1 MRKTKL
7 KGLFTRILIIGG
19 LLIFFCKFSSSSNE
33 TKLSCGIQCL
43 TYVFEKFGIKVR
55 DSELKRFKGE
65 NMYQLYK
72 EAKRKGLNA
81 VGVKVNLEDIMR
93 LKTIAISHLWNNHF
107 VVVEPEVQGNKI
119 KIYDPLIKKV
129 KEIEIKKFKRYYS
142 GFSLLISNRNIKIS
156 RIKKEKAPDIRFDN
170 YNYGFGTVEE
180 GTKIPFK
187 FIFVNKGEKLLKIL
201 KVRSTCGCVLMN
213 IKKNKIL
220 PGEKGIIE
228 GIFNTEG
235 RMGFQKQPIYVHT
248 NDPITP
254 IVVLTISGFVNRRV
268 YVVPEIIRFG
278 EVEKGKVE
286 EREIYVVNPRKN
298 RKLKVEKIESNLS
311 GLQWKIIESRNKNR
325 PGYKIKFSFQPEILQ
340 EEINGKVSI
349 FTNDKKYSRFDIP
362 VVGKIKSD
370 VEIYPELCF
379 FYGEKNREEIKINFR
394 KPVNKIGKIETSS
407 PFLKVTLLPENK
419 KEYRL
424 KVYLDGYHRKYIK
437 EKIEITYT
445 TTNNNQKIVEIPVY
459 GIVERR

>member
-19 LLIFFCKFSSSSNE
+19 LLIFFCKFFSSSNE

-43 TYVFEKFGIKVR
+43 TYVFEKFGIKVT
-55 DSELKRFKGE
+55 DSDLKRLKGE

-81 VGVKVNLEDIMR
+81 VGVKVSLEDIIR
-93 LKTIAISHLWNNHF
+93 LKTIAIAHLWNNHF
-107 VVVEPEVQGNKI
+107 VVVEPRVQENKI
-119 KIYDPLIKKV
+119 EIYDPLIKKV
-129 KEIEIKKFKRYYS
+129 KEIEIKRFKKYYS
-142 GFSLLISNRNIKIS
+142 GFSLLISNGEIEIS
-156 RIKKEKAPDIRFDN
+156 KIKKGKAPDIRFDN
-170 YNYGFGTVEE
+170 YKYEFGTVEE

-187 FIFVNKGEKLLKIL
+187 FIFMNKGKKPLKIL

-213 IKKNKIL
+213 IQKNKIL
-220 PGEKGIIE
+220 PGGKGIIE

-235 RMGFQKQPIYVHT
+235 RMGFQNQPVYVHT

-254 IVVLTISGFVNRRV
+254 IVTLTISGFVNRRI

-278 EVEKGKVE
+278 EVEKEKIE
-286 EREIYVVNPRKN
+286 EREIYVVNPRKDK
-298 RKLKVEKIESNLS
+298 KLKIEKIESNLS
-311 GLQWKIIESRNKNR
+311 GLQWKIIESGNKNR

-349 FTNDKKYSRFDIP
+349 FTNDRKYSRFDIP

-379 FYGEKNREEIKINFR
+379 FYGGKN
-394 KPVNKIGKIETSS
+394 T
-407 PFLKVTLLPENK
+407 
-419 KEYRL
+419 
-424 KVYLDGYHRKYIK
+424 D
-437 EKIEITYT
+437 T
-445 TTNNNQKIVEIPVY
+445 TANNNQKVIEIPVY